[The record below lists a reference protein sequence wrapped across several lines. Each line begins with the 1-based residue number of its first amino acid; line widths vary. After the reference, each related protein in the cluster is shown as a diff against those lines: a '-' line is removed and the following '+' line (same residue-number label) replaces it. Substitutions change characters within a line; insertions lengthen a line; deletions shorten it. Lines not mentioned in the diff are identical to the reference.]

1 MQKAKDPYCGACG
14 VCSVALFEAI
24 LMLLGKFFFC
34 TAGGWENARSEH
46 VHLKG

>member
-1 MQKAKDPYCGACG
+1 MQKAKDPYRETYG

-34 TAGGWENARSEH
+34 TAGGRENCSSEPI
-46 VHLKG
+46 VRKS